1 MFYLVE
7 YFKCLNESLI
17 RGLSFLLLTC
27 ALCFS
32 LTHREWVAEVSTRI
46 TPEKLVNP
54 YFVAV
59 LDGSVDAEKVVAFIN
74 KLPGVISIDDQDSK
88 NSKSKIN
95 ALVKELGA
103 GYQLDQK
110 FFNLKSLRVVLSPT
124 LSAES
129 LKFVRDQVV
138 KVGGKDHISAT
149 EVKFPEVTKVM
160 KSHPFYEFI
169 AKAGDWGII
178 AIITFCWV
186 ISFWLCYDVFRS
198 RSYIIEKFQR
208 KRLVAAKSLAW
219 GLGVIMVSFSLIG
232 LWNGTLRF
240 LDMIILFMIFSIFW
254 TFTLQEWKWKPTL

>member
-1 MFYLVE
+1 M
-7 YFKCLNESLI
+7 
-17 RGLSFLLLTC
+17 
-27 ALCFS
+27 
-32 LTHREWVAEVSTRI
+32 THREWVAEVSTRI